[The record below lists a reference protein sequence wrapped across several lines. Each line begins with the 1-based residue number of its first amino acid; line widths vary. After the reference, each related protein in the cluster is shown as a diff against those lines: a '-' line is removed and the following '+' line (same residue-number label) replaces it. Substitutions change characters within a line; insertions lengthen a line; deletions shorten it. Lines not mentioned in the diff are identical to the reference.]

1 MNNDD
6 EDHQSKIVQIQI
18 HKYKFNGEDVKLVIV
33 RNMDFLIL
41 QQNESQ
47 KIKKEQMINKL
58 FQKELV
64 APLNIVVTKSRM
76 LIDDILLLKNDVK
89 KVARGEDTAII
100 KDIWSQSRI
109 LDYLLQSIKSRKRFQ
124 EENSILNLTEIR
136 QQEIDKN
143 IKTLL
148 QAFSPQ
154 ANARGF
160 ITEFQNKIKNSQ
172 IQ

>member
-1 MNNDD
+1 
-6 EDHQSKIVQIQI
+6 
-18 HKYKFNGEDVKLVIV
+18 
-33 RNMDFLIL
+33 MDFLIL

-64 APLNIVVTKSRM
+64 APLNIVVTKTRM

-160 ITEFQNKIKNSQ
+160 ITEF
-172 IQ
+172 

>member
-1 MNNDD
+1 
-6 EDHQSKIVQIQI
+6 
-18 HKYKFNGEDVKLVIV
+18 
-33 RNMDFLIL
+33 MDFLIL

-47 KIKKEQMINKL
+47 KIKKEQMLNKL

-100 KDIWSQSRI
+100 KDIWGQSKI
-109 LDYLLQSIKSRKRFQ
+109 LDYLLRSIKSRKRFQ

-143 IKTLL
+143 IKELL

-160 ITEFQNKIKNSQ
+160 ITEFKNKIKNSQ

>member
-1 MNNDD
+1 
-6 EDHQSKIVQIQI
+6 
-18 HKYKFNGEDVKLVIV
+18 
-33 RNMDFLIL
+33 MDFLIL

-160 ITEFQNKIKNSQ
+160 ITEF
-172 IQ
+172 

>member
-1 MNNDD
+1 M
-6 EDHQSKIVQIQI
+6 
-18 HKYKFNGEDVKLVIV
+18 VIV

-160 ITEFQNKIKNSQ
+160 ITEF
-172 IQ
+172 